1 MRKPSCITCINTCCL
16 NPSLSWMIPL
26 LTASQNHWRCCSNIW
41 YYIANITIFFP
52 FLIPLTP
59 KDNDTFQWYWRC
71 LWNLNI
77 FQWSFAKW
85 CYDLFIANERC
96 LMFRG
101 ERQFVEFFFKWS
113 HLHRFVISSRVDVW
127 ASFLSWQI
135 MLSQHYPLSV
145 RYLFEMRNWTI
156 YNTTGNTY
164 RSINRINKIK

>member
-85 CYDLFIANERC
+85 CYDLFIANIVLRRTTIC
-96 LMFRG
+96 WVLFQMKPFASICHFFAR
-101 ERQFVEFFFKWS
+101 RRLSEFLK
-113 HLHRFVISSRVDVW
+113 LTNY
-127 ASFLSWQI
+127 ALST
-135 MLSQHYPLSV
+135 LSAFCPLSIWNEKLN
-145 RYLFEMRNWTI
+145 YL
-156 YNTTGNTY
+156 
-164 RSINRINKIK
+164 

>member
-1 MRKPSCITCINTCCL
+1 MSEPVLELDVSITNCWSKLLKILFKHLVLHCQHNFF
-16 NPSLSWMIPL
+16 LS
-26 LTASQNHWRCCSNIW
+26 
-41 YYIANITIFFP
+41 
-52 FLIPLTP
+52 FLIPPTL
-59 KDNDTFQWYWRC
+59 KDNDAFQWYWRC
-71 LWNLNI
+71 LRDLHI
-77 FQWSFAKW
+77 FQWIFAKW

-96 LMFRG
+96 KIQSFWG

-164 RSINRINKIK
+164 RSINKIDKIN

>member
-1 MRKPSCITCINTCCL
+1 MKFRQMMLWFIHCKRAMFNT
-16 NPSLSWMIPL
+16 
-26 LTASQNHWRCCSNIW
+26 
-41 YYIANITIFFP
+41 
-52 FLIPLTP
+52 
-59 KDNDTFQWYWRC
+59 
-71 LWNLNI
+71 
-77 FQWSFAKW
+77 SFW
-85 CYDLFIANERC
+85 
-96 LMFRG
+96 G

-164 RSINRINKIK
+164 RSINRINKIKKQNRSKTFRIWPPLLSLFQVLLKTRAFTSCWKKNPKMCKISL

>member
-96 LMFRG
+96 LI
-101 ERQFVEFFFKWS
+101 
-113 HLHRFVISSRVDVW
+113 HRFEENDNLLSSFSNEAICIDL
-127 ASFLSWQI
+127 SFL
-135 MLSQHYPLSV
+135 
-145 RYLFEMRNWTI
+145 RAKTFERV
-156 YNTTGNTY
+156 
-164 RSINRINKIK
+164 S